1 MNIRFRRK
9 TYSTCRAHIAAVLT
23 VLMAAAGT
31 AGTGGAQSAPASDAK
46 SAAAASSDPLASLA
60 WLEGCWR
67 GSVNQRE
74 FREHWMPLRGEML
87 LGISHTVLGG
97 KTQDFDY
104 LRIEAR
110 PEGVFYVIM
119 PSGAKEST
127 FRLVGKTIDTEGD
140 QRDEIFTFENPAQE
154 FPRRILYR
162 HTASGGLFAQVE
174 GKVNGADRQVVY
186 PMRRIDC
193 NTGAS
198 IQK

>member
-1 MNIRFRRK
+1 MSLRLPPLKPSPWRPYWA
-9 TYSTCRAHIAAVLT
+9 TALPALLLAV
-23 VLMAAAGT
+23 
-31 AGTGGAQSAPASDAK
+31 SF
-46 SAAAASSDPLASLA
+46 AAASGALFAAAPEEKAGTTADPLAPLA

-74 FREHWMPLRGEML
+74 FREHWMPLRGGML
-87 LGISHTVLGG
+87 LGISQTVLGG

-104 LRIEAR
+104 LRIESR
-110 PEGVFYVIM
+110 PDGVFYVIV

-127 FRLVGKTIDTEGD
+127 FRLTGKTIDADGD
-140 QRDEIFTFENPAQE
+140 RRDEIFTFENPAQE
-154 FPRRILYR
+154 FPQRILYR
-162 HTASGGLFAQVE
+162 HTANGGLFAQVE

-193 NTGAS
+193 STGAS